1 MDTIKYK
8 IIPFILLLITLLGC
22 EDILEV
28 DPTTQVSADNAMKNE
43 RGVKAAMNGIYDEY
57 QSAALAQDLIIFGD
71 LAADNLIHIGSK
83 KEYKQISDNRIIPD
97 NVYVEGYWN
106 SLYDAINRINY
117 LLSEI
122 SKVEGLSEEDLAY
135 YKGQAYFLRAFSYF
149 NLVKFFGGVPL
160 REEPVNDVSPEV
172 LNIGRASE
180 NETYTFIHDD
190 LDRAESF
197 FEVRNPETASLAN
210 LYAVKAL
217 RARVSLYREQ
227 WTEAYVNARQVINS
241 GEYGLLSSSNYA
253 KMFQEKE
260 NDEVIF
266 QIDFSASDDVN
277 AMADWTQEEGRFE
290 VAAWDSYDKESS
302 IADEYKS
309 YDIRKDVT
317 VAKGLNH
324 YYCDKYNDL
333 ENSSDNIIHFRL
345 AEMYLICAEAL
356 NETGYVSDGPA
367 FDYLNAV
374 HQRAGLD
381 SLTSANLS
389 NQSEFRDAI
398 HHERRLELAFEGHRY
413 FDLVRTDRA
422 ADVLGDIGTLADNN
436 WLFPIPQSE
445 IDVNQHEDMT
455 QNGDY

>member
-1 MDTIKYK
+1 MNTIKSK
-8 IIPFILLLITLLGC
+8 IIPILLLVITLAGC

-28 DPTTQVSADNAMKNE
+28 EPTTQVDAENAMKNK
-43 RGVKAAMNGIYDEY
+43 RGVEATMNGIYDEY

-83 KEYKQISDNRIIPD
+83 KEYKQISDNRILPD

-117 LLSEI
+117 MISEI
-122 SKVEGLSEEDLAY
+122 SNVEDLSEEDLAY
-135 YKGQAYFLRAFSYF
+135 YKGQAYFMRAFSYF
-149 NLVKFFGGVPL
+149 NLVKYFGGVPL
-160 REEPVNDVSPEV
+160 RKEPVNSVAPEV
-172 LNIGRASE
+172 LNIGRATE
-180 NETYTFIHDD
+180 EETYTFILDD
-190 LDRAESF
+190 LEKAEGF
-197 FEVRNPETASLAN
+197 FEVKNPQTASLAN

-217 RARVSLYREQ
+217 RARLSLYREQ
-227 WTEAYVNARQVINS
+227 WTEAYVNARKVINS
-241 GEYGLLSSSNYA
+241 GEYALLDSANYP
-253 KMFQEKE
+253 KLFGEEE
-260 NDEVIF
+260 NSEVIF

-302 IADEYKS
+302 IADEFKS

-317 VAKGLNH
+317 VAEGLNH

-374 HQRAGLD
+374 HMRAGLD
-381 SLTSANLS
+381 SLTSNHLG

-398 HHERRLELAFEGHRY
+398 QHERRLELAFEGHRY
-413 FDLVRTDRA
+413 FDLVRTGRA
-422 ADVLGDIGTLADNN
+422 ANVLGDIGTLADNN

-455 QNGDY
+455 QNGNY